1 MSAHVRTREGRKAR
15 LTWLQS
21 GSVPKRNHLGD
32 TLLTLV
38 S

>member
-1 MSAHVRTREGRKAR
+1 MSREGR
-15 LTWLQS
+15 LTWLQT

-32 TLLTLV
+32 TLLTVV